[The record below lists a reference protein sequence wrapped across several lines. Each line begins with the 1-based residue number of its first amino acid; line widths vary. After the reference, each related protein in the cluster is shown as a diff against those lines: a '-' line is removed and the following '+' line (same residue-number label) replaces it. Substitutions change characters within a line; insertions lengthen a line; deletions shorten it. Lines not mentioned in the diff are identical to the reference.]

1 MNLLCL
7 LSLKRFIFFANLRKN
22 RKFAKNIKMLV
33 EFSVQNFKS
42 IKELQTVS
50 FVAAPIVSKYKNV
63 DTDNVFRASEKDNL
77 LKTIGLYGANGSGKS
92 NLIKAL
98 AAMTL
103 FVKQSFHNEKLGS
116 ELIMPF
122 AYDKTAL
129 QNPTFFQIVF
139 FLSGKKY
146 RYGFEILGNHVVT
159 EWLFGTAHK
168 NEVVYFTREN
178 QKIDINKT
186 QFSEGIGAE
195 KKTRPTNLFLNVAD
209 ALNGQVAESVKKYLT
224 DYIVVSS
231 NDWAFRE
238 LSVRYLE
245 DKRDKQAILQWLN
258 DADMGISDIT
268 KNETPESIKNNLGN
282 RLLSIR
288 QGDHDLVNAP
298 FDIYESEGTKKFFN
312 YSSILLSAL
321 KIGKVVIL
329 DEFDAHFHPLLSKKI
344 ITLFHA
350 PTNLKFAQL
359 LFVTHDT
366 HLLDAQMMR
375 RDQIYFVEKNQK
387 GESTF
392 YSLADFKGI
401 RNDASFEKDYIKG
414 KYGAIPFL
422 GNFDQFISYGI

>member
-1 MNLLCL
+1 MVL
-7 LSLKRFIFFANLRKN
+7 FFANLRKY

-33 EFSVQNFKS
+33 EFSVKNFKS
-42 IKELQTVS
+42 IKALQTIS

-63 DTDNVFRASEKDNL
+63 DVNNVFQATEKDSL
-77 LKTIGLYGANGSGKS
+77 LKTVGLYGANGSGKS

-103 FVKQSFHNEKLGS
+103 FVKQSFNNDKLGS
-116 ELIMPF
+116 ELVMPF
-122 AYDKTAL
+122 VYDKMTL

-146 RYGFEILGNHVVT
+146 RYGFEILGNTVVS

-168 NEVVYFTREN
+168 NEVAYFTREN

-209 ALNGQVAESVKKYLT
+209 ALNGQIAESVKTYLT
-224 DYIVVSS
+224 DYVIVSS
-231 NDWAFRE
+231 NDLAFRD
-238 LSVRYLE
+238 LSMRSLE
-245 DKRDKQAILQWLN
+245 DKIDKQAILQLLN
-258 DADMGISDIT
+258 DADMSMTDLTKSEIS
-268 KNETPESIKNNLGN
+268 ESSKNNLEN

-288 QGDHDLVNAP
+288 QSDDGLVHAP
-298 FDIYESEGTKKFFN
+298 FDLHESEGTKKFFN
-312 YSSILLSAL
+312 YSSLLLAAL
-321 KIGKVVIL
+321 KTGKVVIL

-350 PTNLKFAQL
+350 QTNQKFAQL

-387 GESTF
+387 GESSF

-422 GNFDQFISYGI
+422 GNFDQFIAYGI